1 MRRDSFIKME
11 QEKGGKKGASTG
23 FVSFEDLQNLEQ
35 VQKWTTSKIRED
47 LCLVHEAYQYF
58 RHKYK
63 NKGEID
69 PEDLLNNQ

>member
-11 QEKGGKKGASTG
+11 QEKGGKKGGSTG

-63 NKGEID
+63 NKGETD